1 MEGGFSPAEYS
12 ALYRLVATSP
22 TDLVIKTDRRGRI
35 VHATM
40 GSAALSLFALGNPAG
55 RHLLE
60 LFHPSCAEAV
70 REEHEAA
77 RAATDGN
84 HWIEVIAQGC
94 DGAQF
99 WTELKL
105 VGLATGGVLGLIRSI
120 AERRALEDRLFT
132 ASMTDPLTR
141 LTNRGAFIAMLDY
154 LVAEHTPGHLALFDL
169 DHFRRLN
176 LRHGHSGGDR
186 VLVAF
191 ARLLRRLLRP
201 DDILSRIGGGTF
213 GVLLPDAG
221 AREAGDACA
230 RIVTAIGE
238 MNAGAREADRI
249 TVSAGVAPFAASAD
263 ASLRAAELALLSA
276 KAQGRSR
283 IARSRPRPP
292 AALARRNAA

>member
-1 MEGGFSPAEYS
+1 
-12 ALYRLVATSP
+12 
-22 TDLVIKTDRRGRI
+22 
-35 VHATM
+35 M
-40 GSAALSLFALGNPAG
+40 GSAAIGLSPLGDPMG

-70 REEHEAA
+70 RAEHQAA
-77 RAATDGN
+77 RAAVDTEG
-84 HWIEVIAQGC
+84 WIEVLALAQ
-94 DGAQF
+94 DGRQV

-105 VGLATGGVLGLIRSI
+105 VGLATGGALGILRSI

-132 ASMTDPLTR
+132 AAMTDPLTR
-141 LTNRGAFIAMLDY
+141 LTNRGAFVAMLDY
-154 LVAEHTPGHLALFDL
+154 LVDERTAGHLALFDL
-169 DHFRRLN
+169 DHFRTVN

-221 AREAGDACA
+221 AAQAEDACA
-230 RIVTAIGE
+230 GIVRSVAD
-238 MNAGAREADRI
+238 MNAGARADDRL
-249 TVSAGVAPFAASAD
+249 TVSAGIAPFAISAD
-263 ASLRAAELALLSA
+263 ASLRAAELALLTA

-283 IARSRPRPP
+283 VARSRPRAP
-292 AALARRNAA
+292 AALAQRNAA